1 MFTGDIMITN
11 YDKNDN
17 YGFINEARVYSALCG
32 LISITL
38 LVLILISKDSLLL
51 TIDSVI
57 DYNTGVIWAIVDTF
71 GFINDLVQA
80 ISIILGGN
88 IVSPSLFSGCYINIA
103 WINTSF
109 VLNSE
114 HVNSPIT

>member
-1 MFTGDIMITN
+1 MITN
-11 YDKNDN
+11 YDVKDN
-17 YGFINEARVYSALCG
+17 YRFFDDVILRVVLCG
-32 LISITL
+32 LISITS

-71 GFINDLVQA
+71 GFINDIVQA

-114 HVNSPIT
+114 HVNSPVT